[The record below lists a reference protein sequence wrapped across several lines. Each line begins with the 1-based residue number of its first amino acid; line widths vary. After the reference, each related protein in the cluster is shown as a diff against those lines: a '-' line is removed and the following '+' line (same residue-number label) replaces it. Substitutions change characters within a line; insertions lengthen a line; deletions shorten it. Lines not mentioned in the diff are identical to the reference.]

1 MGKDVNKR
9 MKKKMFIFFALCL
22 FLYLPKVN
30 ALRPEEIVSRAVCPK
45 IELATAK
52 EDGSLESISCHETYE
67 EAKNLMNTTDDDN
80 LVIIESGLIID
91 AKYAVIDY
99 EIGYPSNHPRKV
111 TNTYIDKN
119 SNVTNGYIKGG
130 TPDEAVLIDY
140 DYNTKRVKIKIS
152 GLTGWMNLYDETGL
166 QLYYVVPLIWATTPQ
181 YYKVTN
187 DEIYH
192 YFPIYVYGAKS
203 QSGYSFDKKPTM
215 LDPGIYYSY
224 DGHYFY
230 TDMKTLINDY
240 KNNNYNN
247 AVNKDKP
254 YYNYYQYLS
263 FRTKT
268 NYTAENINQYIEMR
282 IGTRDS
288 KMRSSG
294 EYFINAQ
301 NNYGI
306 NAVLMMAIGV
316 NESGT
321 GTSNIAMNKN
331 NLFGLNAV
339 DSSPGSSA
347 SVFASVEDCINNYA
361 YGWLSYGYVQTGDW
375 HYKGANL
382 GNKGQGLN
390 VNYASDPFWGEKA
403 ASIYYAL
410 DKSFDFQ
417 DHNSIA
423 TAVLNG
429 DYNNT
434 VYAKKDPNGDNVY
447 TEYYQYRISGSAVAV
462 VGEVE
467 GPSVNGNNIWYKVQS
482 DPTLDINLNY
492 IGDSKSNPRINYLW
506 NSSFVYVPA
515 AYFLRINDTKYP
527 DIPSDDNKNDPTPTP
542 TPDPEPTP
550 EPVPEPKKISAIVSD
565 AKYQYNNGIISGITP
580 NTPIETVKNN
590 LINTGGVITITDAN
604 GNTITGGNIGTG
616 MKVNITSGITET
628 LIVLIPGDI
637 DGNGDIDVL
646 DLVALKQHLLG
657 TIPCVGVY
665 LQAANFDNEGSV
677 DVIDLVVIKQYLL
690 SK

>member
-1 MGKDVNKR
+1 
-9 MKKKMFIFFALCL
+9 MKKRLLIFFFLCL
-22 FLYLPKVN
+22 FTFLPNTN
-30 ALRPEEIVSRAVCPK
+30 ALRPEEILSREVCPN
-45 IELATAK
+45 IELAIAK
-52 EDGSLESISCHETYE
+52 ADGTLESVSCHDTYE
-67 EAKNLMNTTDDDN
+67 EAKSTMDTTENDD

-99 EIGYPSNHPRKV
+99 EIAYPSSHPKKY
-111 TNTYIDKN
+111 TYLYQNKN
-119 SNVTNGYIKGG
+119 SNTTIGYIRGG
-130 TPDEAVLIDY
+130 SPDDAILIDY
-140 DYNTKRVKIKIS
+140 DYNSKRVKVKVS
-152 GLTGWMNLYDETGL
+152 ELTGWMDLYDNTGL
-166 QLYYVVPLIWATTPQ
+166 QLYYVVPLSWATTPQ

-192 YFPIYVYGAKS
+192 YFPINVYGAES
-203 QSGYSFDKKPTM
+203 QNGYSFDKKPTM

-247 AVNKDKP
+247 AFNKDKP

-268 NYTAENINQYIEMR
+268 NYTAENINQYIEIR
-282 IGTRDS
+282 IGTKES

-321 GTSNIAMNKN
+321 GTSNIAINKN

-347 SVFASVEDCINNYA
+347 SGFASIEDCINDYA
-361 YGWLSYGYVQTGDW
+361 YGWLSYGYIQTGDW

-382 GNKGQGLN
+382 GDKVQGLN

-417 DHNSIA
+417 DYNSIA
-423 TAVLNG
+423 SAILNAN
-429 DYNNT
+429 YSNT
-434 VYAKKDPNGDNVY
+434 VYAKKDPNGSNVS
-447 TEYYQYRISGSAVAV
+447 TSYYQYSVGGSAVAI
-462 VGEVE
+462 VGETL
-467 GPSVNGNNIWYKVQS
+467 GPSVNGNNIWYKIQS
-482 DPTLDINLNY
+482 DPTLDLNLDY

-506 NSSFVYVPA
+506 NSSYVYVPA

-527 DIPSDDNKNDPTPTP
+527 EIPSDDKNDPTPTP
-542 TPDPEPTP
+542 EPAPTP
-550 EPVPEPKKISAIVSD
+550 TPTPEPKKISAIVSD
-565 AKYQYNNGIISGITP
+565 AKYQYNNGIISGIKP
-580 NTPIETVKNN
+580 NTKVEDLKNN
-590 LINTGGVITITDAN
+590 LVNNGGVITITDSN
-604 GNTITGGNIGTG
+604 GNTKDTGIIATG
-616 MKVNITSGITET
+616 DKVNITSGNTEI
-628 LIVLIPGDI
+628 LEVLIYGDVNG
-637 DGNGDIDVL
+637 DGNISAVDYVNIKNHIMGTNTLSGINQKAADVNNDGNISAVDYVNVKNYIMGL
-646 DLVALKQHLLG
+646 DNS
-657 TIPCVGVY
+657 I
-665 LQAANFDNEGSV
+665 NN
-677 DVIDLVVIKQYLL
+677 
-690 SK
+690 